1 MRASE
6 NLPMLR
12 KAIVTMFAMAVS
24 LLAADIN
31 GNWTGK
37 AEGPNGTLERTFT
50 FKVDGTKLTGETNS
64 EYTGKSQIQDGK
76 VEGEAV
82 SFTIKASI
90 QGNDVTLQYAGTASA
105 SGFKMTSKMVGASDF
120 PPIQWT
126 LTKAK

>member
-1 MRASE
+1 
-6 NLPMLR
+6 MLR
-12 KAIVTMFAMAVS
+12 KAIMTMFALA
-24 LLAADIN
+24 LTAFAADIH

-50 FKVDGTKLTGETNS
+50 FKVEGTKLTGETNS

-90 QGNDVTLQYAGTASA
+90 QGNEVTLQYSGTAS
-105 SGFKMTSKMVGASDF
+105 SGGFKLTSRMMGASDF
-120 PPIQWT
+120 PPIHWT
-126 LTKAK
+126 LTKSK

>member
-1 MRASE
+1 
-6 NLPMLR
+6 MLR
-12 KAIVTMFAMAVS
+12 KAIVTMFALAVAA
-24 LLAADIN
+24 LAADIN

-50 FKVDGTKLTGETNS
+50 FKVDGAKLTGETNS
-64 EYTGKSQIQDGK
+64 EYMGKSQIEDGK

-90 QGNDVTLQYAGTASA
+90 QGNDVTLQYSGTATA
-105 SGFKMTSKMVGASDF
+105 NAFKLTSKMAGASDF

-126 LTKAK
+126 LTKSK